1 MKNVKGIKGRK
12 EPTMTASPSI
22 RVASRGRKRNKPR
35 LSSIPLKR
43 DIQVGPVDTKKERV
57 AKKALMAGGMNQGMD
72 RTAGMMLD
80 GISSTYSNYAPG
92 FVLESYRNSYA
103 SGLGYKSGVYDIP
116 TFITLMN
123 AKNGGIIQWPT
134 CLQERYNWFRW
145 YARSDG
151 IVGRALDLLAD
162 LPLSKIS
169 LHIPKYVPDGMRG
182 EIKDFFEDQVKKL
195 ELFKRCGEILYERN
209 CLGNAFVWAEWDDV
223 GNRWNRLQL
232 LPPEEVF
239 VFEIPFSDDKRIEY
253 RPRRLVQMLLGNV
266 SSSNFNGLDEEI
278 VDKIPKDL
286 KDNMVNDGCIRLDS
300 NPLNG
305 SFCEHISRRK
315 SPYMDLSSSLLD
327 RILVPL
333 QLKDFY
339 KFTQLA
345 LASRNMSPKY
355 MVIAPECTPSELDD
369 LRAQWDMSYL
379 DPDFSIVANYDF
391 RVDKVDSRDRL
402 LDIASEVD
410 RLDNEIYSAMGVTKE
425 LLTGEGSYSNSKIS
439 VEILHTMFLR
449 ERETLIDFIENRLF
463 VPICE
468 KRGWYEEDK
477 NGVKKYWCP
486 TVGFNRL
493 TIRDNQEVFD
503 SLFQLYQKGSLPVE
517 VIYELFNLDTTEIDK
532 KMYQDLFTIRDPSFN
547 ELVRDLLSGAGRALG
562 EGSDITAKLAK
573 YLKLE
578 LTKSQED
585 GGGQV
590 EGQTEGDVGSLEEL
604 VGTALDDSPSAEQ
617 TGGEEDSTVAT
628 EEGSEAQVKVDH
640 SRVDEIVNELPSDAT
655 AEEIIEKIISKQKT
669 WDGLTEYERN
679 LVIDDV
685 ISELGDKATPDEIL
699 SKIILKTRGI

>member
-1 MKNVKGIKGRK
+1 
-12 EPTMTASPSI
+12 
-22 RVASRGRKRNKPR
+22 
-35 LSSIPLKR
+35 
-43 DIQVGPVDTKKERV
+43 
-57 AKKALMAGGMNQGMD
+57 
-72 RTAGMMLD
+72 
-80 GISSTYSNYAPG
+80 
-92 FVLESYRNSYA
+92 
-103 SGLGYKSGVYDIP
+103 
-116 TFITLMN
+116 
-123 AKNGGIIQWPT
+123 
-134 CLQERYNWFRW
+134 
-145 YARSDG
+145 
-151 IVGRALDLLAD
+151 
-162 LPLSKIS
+162 
-169 LHIPKYVPDGMRG
+169 
-182 EIKDFFEDQVKKL
+182 
-195 ELFKRCGEILYERN
+195 
-209 CLGNAFVWAEWDDV
+209 
-223 GNRWNRLQL
+223 
-232 LPPEEVF
+232 
-239 VFEIPFSDDKRIEY
+239 
-253 RPRRLVQMLLGNV
+253 
-266 SSSNFNGLDEEI
+266 
-278 VDKIPKDL
+278 
-286 KDNMVNDGCIRLDS
+286 
-300 NPLNG
+300 
-305 SFCEHISRRK
+305 
-315 SPYMDLSSSLLD
+315 
-327 RILVPL
+327 L